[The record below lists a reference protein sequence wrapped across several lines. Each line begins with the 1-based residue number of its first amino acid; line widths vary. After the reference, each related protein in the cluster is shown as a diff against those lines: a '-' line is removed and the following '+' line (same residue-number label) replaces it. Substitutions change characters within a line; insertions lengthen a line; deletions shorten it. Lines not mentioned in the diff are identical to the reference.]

1 MEQGPDIASHGN
13 LWIFSLPGET
23 SSVDAE
29 QNQAL
34 TFDKLN
40 LLLLL
45 GFQVIASQEI
55 TAQITGLICRST
67 VAVQLIAAVAQ
78 QTFIELDLDSQ
89 NPAYSCFLV
98 QTFSVIIGFWIREAV
113 DLIYLQQYPSNALL
127 WGQIRTTMTTFH
139 MVGGG
144 LM

>member
-1 MEQGPDIASHGN
+1 M
-13 LWIFSLPGET
+13 
-23 SSVDAE
+23 
-29 QNQAL
+29 
-34 TFDKLN
+34 
-40 LLLLL
+40 LLL